1 MVSNY
6 SAEHSTVPEE
16 TTGVQEPNTSVPTL
30 RRVEPLPAVLGIA
43 DMTVLMV
50 LIVLFVANNNGV
62 QLAGPAAF
70 FYWGLGLLTFLL
82 PCVYVTRWLALR
94 FPGQGAPYLWATR
107 IMGARWSFFSAFAAW
122 LPGVL
127 VIVAAIQS
135 SLIFVQYL
143 APNWFTTP
151 IEQGLAIVLI
161 LIIPTAVAC
170 LPLWLLKRIL
180 LVLAIFYVSVFV
192 LLGVSGIWWIY
203 SGHVAATA
211 FNTASAWRPNKNNFA
226 AYGVVILAY
235 LGVDVP
241 LFMGGEIRGGKA
253 GARRATTY
261 VWWGTAIV
269 FLAYILGTFGV
280 MAIVP
285 ATQSGGMSA
294 NVIAISMVFGPGA
307 GKVADIVL
315 ATGQVALTI
324 AYILTFSRLLVV
336 VAQDGKLPAALT
348 KLSRRGVPVNSIITQ
363 SSLAAVITILSL
375 VILPVLFNAQM
386 QPVDLANGIYNV
398 LQASVTVIWV
408 CSIIQLFVFVFWLL
422 YRRKNRLVASRRQ
435 RWLLL
440 LCSIIGC
447 AASLVGIWGTIS
459 SSWLPSLIPNANWT
473 IIILGVTTISF
484 LIGLVGSELP
494 RLNALVGEQTRL
506 TTREKKLRDQLQ
518 EAYKEQQ
525 DAYSEQQILVQ
536 QQQELLAEVDR
547 LYREQAE
554 AAVTDAVT
562 GLPNHRAIIA
572 RLDEELARSQ
582 RTERSCAV
590 LFADLDHFKRIND
603 TWGHQAGD
611 AILREVGQRLRANIR
626 QQDFVGRYGGE
637 EFAIVLTEV
646 DIIQAVSVAEKLCA
660 AIAEQPCV
668 WTQNNTVEPIT
679 VTGSFGVAVYQL
691 HGNNREELIA
701 HADNGMYLAKQ
712 AGRNCVRI
720 GDVDVVVTNESSV
733 SRESIAAVM
742 VPVQVIQAFVAM
754 AGAHDRSTGEH
765 AYRLMKLVE
774 ATARKLG
781 HSEEQ
786 MHLVRL
792 GALLH
797 DIGKIGVPDAIL
809 RKPGKLSDE
818 EWVEMRKHPEIGR
831 QILDQVGGAFSYIS
845 NIVAAHHER
854 WDGFGYPNGL
864 SGEDIPLGARII
876 TVVDAYDAMTELRVY
891 RDPMQDEAARAEL
904 LRCAGQQFDP
914 RVVEAFLGVPNDQN
928 ALLSVEQGT
937 EAPAEVETANL

>member
-1 MVSNY
+1 MAPNY
-6 SAEHSTVPEE
+6 SAEPSIAHE
-16 TTGVQEPNTSVPTL
+16 TTGAPDPNASSSPL
-30 RRVEPLPAVLGIA
+30 RREEPLPAVLGMG
-43 DMTVLMV
+43 DLTVLMV

-62 QLAGPAAF
+62 QLAGPTAF

-82 PCVYVTRWLALR
+82 PCAYVTRWLALR

-107 IMGARWSFFSAFAAW
+107 ILGARWSFFSAFAAW

-127 VIVAAIQS
+127 VIVAAMQS

-151 IEQGLAIVLI
+151 VEQGLAIVLI
-161 LIIPTAVAC
+161 LIVPTAVAC
-170 LPLWLLKRIL
+170 LPLRLLKRIL

-192 LLGVSGIWWIY
+192 LLGMAGIWWLY

-211 FNTASAWRPNKNNFA
+211 FNTAGAWMPNKENFA
-226 AYGVVILAY
+226 VYGVVILAY

-241 LFMGGEIRGGKA
+241 LFMGGEIRGDKA
-253 GARRATTY
+253 RVRRTITY
-261 VWWGTAIV
+261 VWWGTGIV
-269 FLAYILGTFGV
+269 FLAYVLGTFGV

-294 NVIAISMVFGPGA
+294 NVIAISMVFGPVA

-336 VAQDGKLPAALT
+336 VAQDRRLPAALT
-348 KLSRRGVPVNSIITQ
+348 KLNRRGVPVNSIIAQ

-375 VILPVLFNAQM
+375 VILPILFVAQM
-386 QPVDLANGIYNV
+386 RPNDLANAIYNV
-398 LQASVTVIWV
+398 LQASTTVIWV
-408 CSIIQLFVFVFWLL
+408 CSVIQLFVFVFWLL
-422 YRRKNRLVASRRQ
+422 YRRKNNLVTSRRQ
-435 RWLLL
+435 RRLLL

-473 IIILGVTTISF
+473 IIILSVTILSF

-494 RLNALVGEQTRL
+494 RLYALVGEQTRL
-506 TTREKKLRDQLQ
+506 TTGEKKLRAQLQ
-518 EAYKEQQ
+518 EAYMEQQ
-525 DAYSEQQILVQ
+525 DVYNEQQILVQ

-547 LYREQAE
+547 LYREQAQ
-554 AAVTDAVT
+554 AAITDAVT

-590 LFADLDHFKRIND
+590 LFVDLDHFKRIND

-646 DIIQAVSVAEKLCA
+646 DIIQAVSVADKLCSTLA
-660 AIAEQPCV
+660 DQPCF
-668 WTQNNTVEPIT
+668 WTQNDMVESIP
-679 VTGSFGVAVYQL
+679 VTGSFGVAVSQL
-691 HGNNREELIA
+691 HGSSREELIA
-701 HADNGMYLAKQ
+701 YADNGMYLAKQ
-712 AGRNCVRI
+712 AGRNCVRV
-720 GDVDVVVTNESSV
+720 GDVEVADKPSV
-733 SRESIAAVM
+733 SRETQQSVVM
-742 VPVQVIQAFVAM
+742 PAQVIRTFVAM

-765 AYRLMKLVE
+765 AYRMMRLAE

-781 HSEEQ
+781 HPEEQ
-786 MHLVRL
+786 MHIVRL
-792 GALLH
+792 SALLH
-797 DIGKIGVPDAIL
+797 DIGKIGIPDAIL

-831 QILDQVGGAFSYIS
+831 QILDQVGGAFAHIS
-845 NIVAAHHER
+845 NIVVAHHER
-854 WDGFGYPNGL
+854 WDGSGYPNGL

-876 TVVDAYDAMTELRVY
+876 TVVDAYDAMTEGRVY
-891 RDPMQDEAARAEL
+891 REALPDEAARAEL
-904 LRCAGQQFDP
+904 RRCACQQFDS
-914 RVVEAFLGVPNDQN
+914 RVAGAFLAALDDQH
-928 ALLSVEQGT
+928 ALPSFKQDT
-937 EAPAEVETANL
+937 DAPVEVEPANL